1 MVAKNSFFLNQP
13 AYGLS
18 TNRGVGNR
26 YDLISALVIQR
37 HSDHDASKEATNPLW
52 SWIHWFFWW
61 TMLRVILYYWSW
73 LRSPQRG
80 ATFEYISSEDTIKRV
95 QLRSLPCIAL
105 RIPTAHNFSTRI
117 KKMAAFSLWLWFVDT
132 INRNGCDP
140 GRLALVVLAVY
151 YSLRLACYFPPVSLV
166 FPTISLWLAQKAL
179 WLAYSVSS
187 YKIVRVTLYSFKI
200 FGFQQPARW

>member
-1 MVAKNSFFLNQP
+1 MVYLQIEVLGIVMIWYQHWWSNA
-13 AYGLS
+13 
-18 TNRGVGNR
+18 T
-26 YDLISALVIQR
+26 LIMMHQR
-37 HSDHDASKEATNPLW
+37 KQ
-52 SWIHWFFWW
+52 WIHFGHG
-61 TMLRVILYYWSW
+61 VISSFDELCSELSCITDW

-80 ATFEYISSEDTIKRV
+80 ATFEYISFEDTIKRV
-95 QLRSLPCIAL
+95 QLRSFPCIAL
-105 RIPTAHNFSTRI
+105 RIPTAHNFSTHI

-132 INRNGCDP
+132 INRNGSDP
-140 GRLALVVLAVY
+140 GRLALVSFLILLSTAVY

-166 FPTISLWLAQKAL
+166 FPTISLRLAQKAL